1 MDEDDYNL
9 IIGYGKQFKVGF
21 SGMVSK
27 MTKEYSVFRLQTEL
41 LTKILNELQALSK
54 KVNVTYDLEE
64 QLYSDLNLTNIT
76 NPRESYA
83 LNEFKKK
90 QIDKRLDG

>member
-1 MDEDDYNL
+1 
-9 IIGYGKQFKVGF
+9 
-21 SGMVSK
+21 MVSK
-27 MTKEYSVFRLQTEL
+27 MAKEYSVFRLQTEL

-83 LNEFKKK
+83 VNEFKKK
-90 QIDKRLDG
+90 QIDKRLNG

>member
-1 MDEDDYNL
+1 
-9 IIGYGKQFKVGF
+9 
-21 SGMVSK
+21 MVSK
-27 MTKEYSVFRLQTEL
+27 MAKEYSVFRLQTEL

-83 LNEFKKK
+83 VNEFKKK